1 MRQSAEVQFMKLMRD
16 CQRKPGS
23 RVLRLRDA
31 AADPS
36 LLPGA
41 RRYAKVCAAMEEAD
55 GGPGSGN
62 HGHAGRPGQIGGSSK
77 GSGYSMKTG
86 KEAAPAPNRRIS
98 SRAFVPALQAAKDTQ
113 PEDKR
118 WRVDSYRTPEDFDTE
133 GIAVH
138 STEGGSTF
146 AIKPD
151 GDIISVCKNAETDRA
166 TNSRALM
173 AAAVEAG
180 GTHLDSYAGNFG
192 FYHKC
197 GFEVVSRCK
206 FDPQYAPPGWDAS
219 RDKKE
224 DIVFMR
230 YVGVGKSQDR
240 SYEAVKRRV
249 PYSASYDDAAAALDA
264 AMKGESRK

>member
-23 RVLRLRDA
+23 RVLHLRDA
-31 AADPS
+31 ARNPS
-36 LLPGA
+36 LSPGA
-41 RRYAKVCAAMEEAD
+41 RRYARAFAAMEEVD

-62 HGHAGRPGQIGGSSK
+62 HGHAGRPGQRGGSAK
-77 GSGYSMKTG
+77 GSGYSMAPG
-86 KEAAPAPNRRIS
+86 RAAVPSPNKRVS
-98 SRAFVPALQAAKDTQ
+98 SRAFVPALDKAKATQAPFRA
-113 PEDKR
+113 
-118 WRVDSYRTPEDFDTE
+118 WRVDSYRTAEDFDAE
-133 GIAVH
+133 GITVY

-151 GDIISVCKNAETDRA
+151 GDIISVCKNAETDKG
-166 TNSRALM
+166 TNARDLM

-180 GTHLDSYAGNFG
+180 GTHLDSYAGNFA

-219 RDKKE
+219 RDKPE
-224 DIVFMR
+224 DVIFMR
-230 YVGVGKSQDR
+230 YVGVGKSQDH
-240 SYEAVKRRV
+240 SKTAMMRRV
-249 PYSASYDDAAAALDA
+249 PYSASYDDAAAVLEQV
-264 AMKGESRK
+264 MKGERE

>member
-1 MRQSAEVQFMKLMRD
+1 MKLLRD
-16 CQRKPGS
+16 CQRQPGS
-23 RVLRLRDA
+23 RVLRLKGA
-31 AADPS
+31 AGDPAV
-36 LLPGA
+36 GKYA
-41 RRYAKVCAAMEEAD
+41 RLALAMDHAED

-62 HGHAGRPGQIGGSSK
+62 HGHAGRPGQRGGSAK
-77 GSGYSMKTG
+77 GSGYSMAPG
-86 KEAAPAPNRRIS
+86 RAAVPSPNKRVS
-98 SRAFVPALQAAKDTQ
+98 AKDFVPALQAAKDAQ
-113 PEDKR
+113 PETAR
-118 WRVDSYRTPEDFDTE
+118 WRVDSYRTAEDFEAE

-138 STEGGSTF
+138 TTEGGSTF

-151 GDIISVCKNAETDRA
+151 GDIISVCKNAKTDRG
-166 TNSRALM
+166 TNARDLM

-192 FYHKC
+192 FYTKC

-230 YVGVGKSQDR
+230 YVGVGKVQDR
-240 SYEAVKRRV
+240 SFEAVKRRV
-249 PYSASYDDAAAALDA
+249 PYSASYDDAAAALESV
-264 AMKGESRK
+264 MRGEAKK